1 MYDDAE
7 VPRQRQKKK
16 KEKHFL
22 FWVHL
27 GILFSKEPPQGKQ
40 GGGELLLSLERV
52 SETEK
57 RDKLSATGGGDEYLQ
72 GFDDF

>member
-7 VPRQRQKKK
+7 VPRQRQKKNP
-16 KEKHFL
+16 HFL
-22 FWVHL
+22 FWFHL
-27 GILFSKEPPQGKQ
+27 GILFSKETPQGKQ
-40 GGGELLLSLERV
+40 GGGELPLSLERV